1 MSFDL
6 KIVNNDLVIDKSEL
20 KQVVDSEKLIQ
31 DILKLVL
38 TESGSN
44 PLHPW
49 YGSFLSRIAVG
60 SSLDDDVI
68 VQMSKSQL
76 QTALENLKSLQE
88 MQLKTQ
94 QSLSADEQIAAISDI
109 SVNRS
114 NEDPRLFNVTIT
126 VISKGIKPV
135 TTSFRISTI

>member
-6 KIVNNDLVIDKSEL
+6 QIVNNDLVIDKGEL
-20 KQVVDSEKLIQ
+20 KQVVDSQKLIQ
-31 DILKLVL
+31 DILKLAL
-38 TESGSN
+38 TEAGAN

-49 YGSFLSRIAVG
+49 YGSFLSKVAVG
-60 SSLDDDVI
+60 SSLDDDII
-68 VQMSKSQL
+68 VQMSRSQL
-76 QTALENLKSLQE
+76 QTALENLKSLQD

-109 SVNRS
+109 FVNRS

-126 VISKGIKPV
+126 VISKGIKPI